1 MAMVIQSNTILT
13 VNLISSVIWMLLWEL
28 LKQLLEAFESM
39 HLGTDTSEKP
49 LRLRA
54 TEKETFSLLSNR
66 APKLSCT
73 LGSPGQPLKAPC
85 QATPSPHPQ

>member
-1 MAMVIQSNTILT
+1 MATVIQSNTILT

-49 LRLRA
+49 LRLR
-54 TEKETFSLLSNR
+54 EPLRRKHSPCS
-66 APKLSCT
+66 APGLPNS
-73 LGSPGQPLKAPC
+73 A
-85 QATPSPHPQ
+85 AY